1 MAIFQ
6 TTPTMSR
13 KEIIEKIKKDTGCD
27 DLQANRIF
35 ERAMDDGIV
44 KAQLNWNFIITLIIY
59 LMVLVTGAWALWR
72 HL

>member
-27 DLQANRIF
+27 DVQANRIF

>member
-1 MAIFQ
+1 MNK
-6 TTPTMSR
+6 

-27 DLQANRIF
+27 DFQANRIF

-44 KAQLNWNFIITLIIY
+44 KAHLNWNFIITLIIY